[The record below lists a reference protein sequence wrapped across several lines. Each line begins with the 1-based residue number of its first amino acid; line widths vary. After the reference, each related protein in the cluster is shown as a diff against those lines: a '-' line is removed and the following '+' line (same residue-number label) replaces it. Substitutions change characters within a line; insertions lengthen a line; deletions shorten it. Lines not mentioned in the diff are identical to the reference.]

1 VSATSEQVA
10 MSPVRAVDQVLI
22 DSLRQHEGL
31 SVTELME
38 QLGVTATAVR
48 QRIERLIE
56 SGLIVRRKQ
65 SVGRGRPT
73 FRYFLTDKGW
83 RQAGVTYADLAQ
95 ALWRELAQVQDVQLR
110 DHILNRVSRRMGQR
124 LAGELDAGLTS
135 GSVDGRSVRDKL
147 AAVVDLLAD
156 RKVPAQVIQ
165 QKGLPVL
172 EVEACPYPDLVACDG
187 DRAICDLETQML
199 SEAVGSRLELSSCR
213 LDGHGNCQFRP
224 VEGAG

>member
-1 VSATSEQVA
+1 

-22 DSLRQHEGL
+22 DLLRQHEGL
-31 SVTELME
+31 SVIELME

-48 QRIERLIE
+48 QRIERLVE
-56 SGLIVRRKQ
+56 AGLIVRRKQ
-65 SVGRGRPT
+65 SVGRGRPS

-124 LAGELDAGLTS
+124 LAGELEAGWPE
-135 GSVDGRSVRDKL
+135 SVAAQGTVRDKL
-147 AAVVDLLAD
+147 AAVVDLLAE
-156 RKVPAQVIQ
+156 RKVPAQLIQ
-165 QKGLPVL
+165 QQGLPVL

-187 DRAICDLETQML
+187 DRSICDLETQML

-224 VEGAG
+224 AVGSG